1 MLKVACGDGDDDGD
15 DDGRYCLW
23 ATCCAQENP
32 TVVATA
38 QENVG
43 VLGAQP

>member
-23 ATCCAQENP
+23 ATCCVQENP